1 MEQVKKG
8 KKRRGFTKEDGK
20 AYLMLLPYIIL
31 FSTFILVPVVIA
43 IGLSFTYF
51 DVINKPSFTGLLNY
65 ITLFTQDEVFLK
77 YVLPNTFLY
86 ALIVGPGGYVIS
98 FLLAWML
105 AQIQPLPRTILA
117 LCIYTPS
124 MLGGVFIGV
133 IWKTIFSGDQS
144 GWFNSILLRLG
155 LIDTPIQFLLT
166 SDYFMLIMIIVS
178 LWSAMGIGFLSM
190 ISGILN
196 IDQELYEA
204 AYVDGAKELQIYLKV
219 IIPLIKPAIATAA
232 ILVFQQVWT
241 NMEASNYY
249 VNDEGMKS
257 LAFYMN
263 TLSSGTGNT
272 VAGQGVAAAASL
284 IMFVP
289 NLILFCILQKN
300 VMNTMAHSGI
310 K

>member
-1 MEQVKKG
+1 MAYKGHKINPKKFEPGQIKIFLLVLPMVILTGLPIIFIIFHAFKPMEELFAFPPKFITTNPTLDNFRKL
-8 KKRRGFTKEDGK
+8 FK
-20 AYLMLLPYIIL
+20 ASRTAGIPLSKYVFNSLLITVSVVFL
-31 FSTFILVPVVIA
+31 SLFFSTAASYALSKLKFKGRELMMQINQFAIMFVPVAVMIPRYLVVNTL
-43 IGLSFTYF
+43 GMTNTYWSQ
-51 DVINKPSFTGLLNY
+51 I
-65 ITLFTQDEVFLK
+65 
-77 YVLPNTFLY
+77 LP
-86 ALIVGPGGYVIS
+86 LI
-98 FLLAWML
+98 
-105 AQIQPLPRTILA
+105 PLPVA
-117 LCIYTPS
+117 LF
-124 MLGGVFIGV
+124 LVKQFV
-133 IWKTIFSGDQS
+133 DQVPQS
-144 GWFNSILLRLG
+144 
-155 LIDTPIQFLLT
+155 LI
-166 SDYFMLIMIIVS
+166 
-178 LWSAMGIGFLSM
+178 
-190 ISGILN
+190 
-196 IDQELYEA
+196 EA

>member
-1 MEQVKKG
+1 MAYKGHKINPKKFEPGQIKIFLLVLPMVILTGLPIIFIIFHAFKPMEELFAFPPKFITTNPTLDNFRKL
-8 KKRRGFTKEDGK
+8 FK
-20 AYLMLLPYIIL
+20 ASRTAGIPLSKYVFNSLLITVTVVFSSLI
-31 FSTFILVPVVIA
+31 FSTAASYALSKLKFKGRELMMQINQFAIMFVPVAVMIPRYLVVNTL
-43 IGLSFTYF
+43 GMTNTYWSQ
-51 DVINKPSFTGLLNY
+51 I
-65 ITLFTQDEVFLK
+65 
-77 YVLPNTFLY
+77 LP
-86 ALIVGPGGYVIS
+86 LI
-98 FLLAWML
+98 
-105 AQIQPLPRTILA
+105 PLPVA
-117 LCIYTPS
+117 LF
-124 MLGGVFIGV
+124 LVKQFV
-133 IWKTIFSGDQS
+133 DQVPQS
-144 GWFNSILLRLG
+144 
-155 LIDTPIQFLLT
+155 LI
-166 SDYFMLIMIIVS
+166 
-178 LWSAMGIGFLSM
+178 
-190 ISGILN
+190 
-196 IDQELYEA
+196 EA

>member
-1 MEQVKKG
+1 MAYKGHKINPKKFEPGQIKIFLLVLPMVILTGLPIIFIIFHAFKPMEELFAFPPKFITTNPTLDNFRKL
-8 KKRRGFTKEDGK
+8 FK
-20 AYLMLLPYIIL
+20 ASRTAGIPLSKYVFNSLLITVTVVFSSLI
-31 FSTFILVPVVIA
+31 FSTAASYALSKLKFKGRELMMQINQFAIMFVPVAVMIPRYLVVNTL
-43 IGLSFTYF
+43 GMTNTYWSQ
-51 DVINKPSFTGLLNY
+51 I
-65 ITLFTQDEVFLK
+65 
-77 YVLPNTFLY
+77 LP
-86 ALIVGPGGYVIS
+86 LI
-98 FLLAWML
+98 
-105 AQIQPLPRTILA
+105 PLPVA
-117 LCIYTPS
+117 LF
-124 MLGGVFIGV
+124 LVKQFV
-133 IWKTIFSGDQS
+133 DQVPQS
-144 GWFNSILLRLG
+144 
-155 LIDTPIQFLLT
+155 LI
-166 SDYFMLIMIIVS
+166 
-178 LWSAMGIGFLSM
+178 
-190 ISGILN
+190 
-196 IDQELYEA
+196 EA

-219 IIPLIKPAIATAA
+219 IIPLINPAIATAA